1 MYVYGTQYWCVIIA
15 DLFVSLTMTM
25 VYLPVFYGLGITSS
39 YEVTRIPLLSSS
51 TQRPFADPFLLISP
65 IRSIST

>member
-39 YEVTRIPLLSSS
+39 YEVTRIPLLVLYATS
-51 TQRPFADPFLLISP
+51 FADPFLLISP

>member
-1 MYVYGTQYWCVIIA
+1 MYVYGTQHWCVVIA

-39 YEVTRIPLLSSS
+39 YEVTRIPLPVLCATS
-51 TQRPFADPFLLISP
+51 FADPFLLISL

>member
-1 MYVYGTQYWCVIIA
+1 MYVYGTQYWCVVIA

-39 YEVTRIPLLSSS
+39 YEVTRISLLVLYATSS
-51 TQRPFADPFLLISP
+51 FADPFLLISL